1 MMQQQKQ
8 TYTIKTFDI
17 GPMQNLIYVI
27 TDNDTKESAIVD
39 PAWDMTEIYEYL
51 NNNNLILKKI
61 LLTHSH
67 NDHVNAVDEV
77 LDKFDTQIHIN
88 KKEKVFWAKDYDNFS
103 INYGGDIIYLGGTQI
118 KSLHTPGHT
127 PGSTCYYIGNNLIA
141 LKSLVPDIKLDAI
154 EINPI
159 AKSRLEEIVPNKN
172 IFEGSI
178 IDYKPKKRFDLV
190 LIKGVLIHLNPE
202 YLQDVYM
209 KLFQSSTKYI
219 LLAEYYNPTPVEI
232 EYRGFRD
239 KLFKRDFAG
248 EILAKYSE
256 LSLIDYGF
264 CYHGD
269 KLFPNSDFN
278 WFLMEK

>member
-88 KKEKVFWAKDYDNFS
+88 KKEKVFWAKDYDNFA
-103 INYGGDIIYLGGTQI
+103 INYGGDIIYLGETQI

-127 PGSTCYYIGNNLIA
+127 PGSTCYHIGSNLIA
-141 LKSLVPDIKLDAI
+141 GDTLFVFGCGRCDMHGGNPEEMYHTLKDIKNNLDSETI
-154 EINPI
+154 ILPGHNYSIKKQSSLKEEINGNPFMHFNNVDRFIEYRMTLHDEIRHSPYSPI
-159 AKSRLEEIVPNKN
+159 AK
-172 IFEGSI
+172 
-178 IDYKPKKRFDLV
+178 
-190 LIKGVLIHLNPE
+190 
-202 YLQDVYM
+202 
-209 KLFQSSTKYI
+209 
-219 LLAEYYNPTPVEI
+219 
-232 EYRGFRD
+232 
-239 KLFKRDFAG
+239 
-248 EILAKYSE
+248 
-256 LSLIDYGF
+256 
-264 CYHGD
+264 
-269 KLFPNSDFN
+269 
-278 WFLMEK
+278 

>member
-51 NNNNLILKKI
+51 NNNNLVLKKI

-103 INYGGDIIYLGGTQI
+103 INYGGDIIYLGETQI

-141 LKSLVPDIKLDAI
+141 GDTLFVFGCGRCDLHGGNPEEMYHTLQDIKSNLDSETI
-154 EINPI
+154 ILPGHNYSIKKQSSLKEEINGNPFLHFNNIDRFIEYRMTLHDKVRHSPYSPI
-159 AKSRLEEIVPNKN
+159 AK
-172 IFEGSI
+172 
-178 IDYKPKKRFDLV
+178 
-190 LIKGVLIHLNPE
+190 
-202 YLQDVYM
+202 
-209 KLFQSSTKYI
+209 
-219 LLAEYYNPTPVEI
+219 
-232 EYRGFRD
+232 
-239 KLFKRDFAG
+239 
-248 EILAKYSE
+248 
-256 LSLIDYGF
+256 
-264 CYHGD
+264 
-269 KLFPNSDFN
+269 
-278 WFLMEK
+278 

>member
-103 INYGGDIIYLGGTQI
+103 INHGGDIINLGKTKI

-127 PGSTCYYIGNNLIA
+127 PGSTCYYVGNNLIA
-141 LKSLVPDIKLDAI
+141 GDTLFVFGCGRCDLHGGNPEEMYHTLKDIKDNLASETI
-154 EINPI
+154 IMPGHNYSIKKQSSLKEEINGNPFMHFNNVDRFIDYRMTLHDKIRNSPYSPI
-159 AKSRLEEIVPNKN
+159 AS
-172 IFEGSI
+172 
-178 IDYKPKKRFDLV
+178 KKD
-190 LIKGVLIHLNPE
+190 
-202 YLQDVYM
+202 
-209 KLFQSSTKYI
+209 
-219 LLAEYYNPTPVEI
+219 
-232 EYRGFRD
+232 
-239 KLFKRDFAG
+239 
-248 EILAKYSE
+248 
-256 LSLIDYGF
+256 
-264 CYHGD
+264 
-269 KLFPNSDFN
+269 
-278 WFLMEK
+278 

>member
-1 MMQQQKQ
+1 MKYKTEQESFWVGDFGNEYIQRNAEKQ
-8 TYTIKTFDI
+8 HIASNIHFLS
-17 GPMQNLIYVI
+17 N
-27 TDNDTKESAIVD
+27 A
-39 PAWDMTEIYEYL
+39 L
-51 NNNNLILKKI
+51 NKASK
-61 LLTHSH
+61 
-67 NDHVNAVDEV
+67 
-77 LDKFDTQIHIN
+77 
-88 KKEKVFWAKDYDNFS
+88 
-103 INYGGDIIYLGGTQI
+103 I
-118 KSLHTPGHT
+118 KSCIEFGAN
-127 PGSTCYYIGNNLIA
+127 IGNNLIA

-178 IDYKPKKRFDLV
+178 LEYEPKKKFDLV

-209 KLFQSSTKYI
+209 KLFQSSAKYI

-232 EYRGFRD
+232 EYRGFRN

>member
-51 NNNNLILKKI
+51 NNNNLVLKKI

-103 INYGGDIIYLGGTQI
+103 INYGGDIIYLGETQI

-141 LKSLVPDIKLDAI
+141 GDTLFVFGCGRCDLHGGNPEEMYHTLPDIKSNLDSETI
-154 EINPI
+154 ILPGHNYSIKKQSSLKEEINGNPFLHFNNIDRFIEYRMTLHDKVRHSPYSPI
-159 AKSRLEEIVPNKN
+159 AK
-172 IFEGSI
+172 
-178 IDYKPKKRFDLV
+178 
-190 LIKGVLIHLNPE
+190 
-202 YLQDVYM
+202 
-209 KLFQSSTKYI
+209 
-219 LLAEYYNPTPVEI
+219 
-232 EYRGFRD
+232 
-239 KLFKRDFAG
+239 
-248 EILAKYSE
+248 
-256 LSLIDYGF
+256 
-264 CYHGD
+264 
-269 KLFPNSDFN
+269 
-278 WFLMEK
+278 

>member
-67 NDHVNAVDEV
+67 NDHVNAVDKV

-103 INYGGDIIYLGGTQI
+103 INYGGDIIYLGQTQI
-118 KSLHTPGHT
+118 KSFHTPGHT
-127 PGSTCYYIGNNLIA
+127 PGSTCYYVGNNLIA
-141 LKSLVPDIKLDAI
+141 GDTLFVFGCGRCDLHGGNPEEMYHTLKDIKNNLDSETI
-154 EINPI
+154 ILPGHNYSIKKQSSLKEEINGNPFMHF
-159 AKSRLEEIVPNKN
+159 NKV
-172 IFEGSI
+172 
-178 IDYKPKKRFDLV
+178 DRF
-190 LIKGVLIHLNPE
+190 
-202 YLQDVYM
+202 
-209 KLFQSSTKYI
+209 
-219 LLAEYYNPTPVEI
+219 I
-232 EYRGFRD
+232 EYRMTLHD
-239 KLFKRDFAG
+239 KIRHSP
-248 EILAKYSE
+248 YSPVT
-256 LSLIDYGF
+256 
-264 CYHGD
+264 
-269 KLFPNSDFN
+269 K
-278 WFLMEK
+278 

>member
-51 NNNNLILKKI
+51 KNNNLVLKKI

-103 INYGGDIIYLGGTQI
+103 INYGGDIIYLGKTQI

-127 PGSTCYYIGNNLIA
+127 PGSTCYYIGSNLIA
-141 LKSLVPDIKLDAI
+141 GDTLFVFGCGRCDLHGGNPEEMYHTLKDIKNNLDSETI
-154 EINPI
+154 ILPGHNYSIKKQSSLKEEINGNPFMHF
-159 AKSRLEEIVPNKN
+159 NKV
-172 IFEGSI
+172 
-178 IDYKPKKRFDLV
+178 DRF
-190 LIKGVLIHLNPE
+190 
-202 YLQDVYM
+202 
-209 KLFQSSTKYI
+209 
-219 LLAEYYNPTPVEI
+219 I
-232 EYRGFRD
+232 EYRMTLHD
-239 KLFKRDFAG
+239 KIRHSP
-248 EILAKYSE
+248 YSPVT
-256 LSLIDYGF
+256 
-264 CYHGD
+264 
-269 KLFPNSDFN
+269 K
-278 WFLMEK
+278 

>member
-27 TDNDTKESAIVD
+27 SDNDTKESAIVD

-51 NNNNLILKKI
+51 NNNNLVLKKI

-103 INYGGDIIYLGGTQI
+103 INYGGDIIYLGKTQI

-127 PGSTCYYIGNNLIA
+127 PGSTCYYIGSNLIA
-141 LKSLVPDIKLDAI
+141 GDTLFVFGCGRCDLHGGNPEEMYHTLKDIKNNLDSETI
-154 EINPI
+154 ILPGHNYSIKKQSSLKEEINGNP
-159 AKSRLEEIVPNKN
+159 
-172 IFEGSI
+172 FM
-178 IDYKPKKRFDLV
+178 RFNNVDR
-190 LIKGVLIHLNPE
+190 
-202 YLQDVYM
+202 
-209 KLFQSSTKYI
+209 F
-219 LLAEYYNPTPVEI
+219 I
-232 EYRGFRD
+232 EYRMTLHD
-239 KLFKRDFAG
+239 KVRHSP
-248 EILAKYSE
+248 YSPI
-256 LSLIDYGF
+256 S
-264 CYHGD
+264 
-269 KLFPNSDFN
+269 K
-278 WFLMEK
+278 

>member
-103 INYGGDIIYLGGTQI
+103 INYGGDIIYLGKTQI

-141 LKSLVPDIKLDAI
+141 GDTLFVFGCGRCDLHGGNPEEMYHTLKDIKNNLDSETI
-154 EINPI
+154 ILPGHNYSIKKQSSLKEEINGNPFMHF
-159 AKSRLEEIVPNKN
+159 NKVDK
-172 IFEGSI
+172 F
-178 IDYKPKKRFDLV
+178 
-190 LIKGVLIHLNPE
+190 
-202 YLQDVYM
+202 
-209 KLFQSSTKYI
+209 
-219 LLAEYYNPTPVEI
+219 I
-232 EYRGFRD
+232 EYRMTLHD
-239 KLFKRDFAG
+239 KIRRSP
-248 EILAKYSE
+248 YSPVT
-256 LSLIDYGF
+256 
-264 CYHGD
+264 
-269 KLFPNSDFN
+269 K
-278 WFLMEK
+278 

>member
-51 NNNNLILKKI
+51 NNNNLVLKKI

-77 LDKFDTQIHIN
+77 LAKFDTQIHIN

-141 LKSLVPDIKLDAI
+141 GDTLFVFGCGRCDLHGGNPEEMYHTLKDIKNNLDSETI
-154 EINPI
+154 ILPGHNYSIKKQSSLKEEINGNPFMHFNNIDRFIEYRMTLHDKTRHSPYSPI
-159 AKSRLEEIVPNKN
+159 AK
-172 IFEGSI
+172 
-178 IDYKPKKRFDLV
+178 
-190 LIKGVLIHLNPE
+190 
-202 YLQDVYM
+202 
-209 KLFQSSTKYI
+209 
-219 LLAEYYNPTPVEI
+219 
-232 EYRGFRD
+232 
-239 KLFKRDFAG
+239 
-248 EILAKYSE
+248 
-256 LSLIDYGF
+256 
-264 CYHGD
+264 
-269 KLFPNSDFN
+269 
-278 WFLMEK
+278 

>member
-51 NNNNLILKKI
+51 KNNNLVLKKI

-103 INYGGDIIYLGGTQI
+103 INYGGDIIYLGKTQI

-127 PGSTCYYIGNNLIA
+127 PGSTCYYIGSNLIA
-141 LKSLVPDIKLDAI
+141 GDTLFVFGCGRCDLHGGNPEEMYHTLKDIKNNLDSETI
-154 EINPI
+154 ILPGHNYSIKKQSSLKEEINGNPFMHF
-159 AKSRLEEIVPNKN
+159 NKVDK
-172 IFEGSI
+172 F
-178 IDYKPKKRFDLV
+178 
-190 LIKGVLIHLNPE
+190 
-202 YLQDVYM
+202 
-209 KLFQSSTKYI
+209 
-219 LLAEYYNPTPVEI
+219 I
-232 EYRGFRD
+232 EYRMTLHD
-239 KLFKRDFAG
+239 KIRRSP
-248 EILAKYSE
+248 YSPVT
-256 LSLIDYGF
+256 
-264 CYHGD
+264 
-269 KLFPNSDFN
+269 K
-278 WFLMEK
+278 

>member
-77 LDKFDTQIHIN
+77 LGKFDTQIHIN

-103 INYGGDIIYLGGTQI
+103 INYGGDIIYLGKTQI
-118 KSLHTPGHT
+118 KCLHTPGHT

-141 LKSLVPDIKLDAI
+141 GDTLFVFGCGRCDLHGGNPEEMYHTLKDIKNNLDSETI
-154 EINPI
+154 ILPGHNYSIKKQSSLKEEINGNPFMHF
-159 AKSRLEEIVPNKN
+159 NKVDK
-172 IFEGSI
+172 F
-178 IDYKPKKRFDLV
+178 
-190 LIKGVLIHLNPE
+190 
-202 YLQDVYM
+202 
-209 KLFQSSTKYI
+209 
-219 LLAEYYNPTPVEI
+219 I
-232 EYRGFRD
+232 EYRMTLHD
-239 KLFKRDFAG
+239 KIRRSP
-248 EILAKYSE
+248 YSPVT
-256 LSLIDYGF
+256 
-264 CYHGD
+264 
-269 KLFPNSDFN
+269 K
-278 WFLMEK
+278 

>member
-51 NNNNLILKKI
+51 NNNNLVLKKI

-103 INYGGDIIYLGGTQI
+103 INYGGDIIYLGQTQI
-118 KSLHTPGHT
+118 KSFHTPGHT
-127 PGSTCYYIGNNLIA
+127 PGSTCYYVGNNLIA
-141 LKSLVPDIKLDAI
+141 GDTLFVFGCGRCDLHGGNPEEMYHTLKDIKNNLDSETI
-154 EINPI
+154 ILPGHNYSIKKQSSLKEEINGNPFM
-159 AKSRLEEIVPNKN
+159 RFNN
-172 IFEGSI
+172 I
-178 IDYKPKKRFDLV
+178 DRF
-190 LIKGVLIHLNPE
+190 
-202 YLQDVYM
+202 
-209 KLFQSSTKYI
+209 
-219 LLAEYYNPTPVEI
+219 I
-232 EYRGFRD
+232 EYRMTLHD
-239 KLFKRDFAG
+239 KIRYSPYGL
-248 EILAKYSE
+248 IAK
-256 LSLIDYGF
+256 
-264 CYHGD
+264 
-269 KLFPNSDFN
+269 
-278 WFLMEK
+278 

>member
-51 NNNNLILKKI
+51 NNNNLVLKKI

-103 INYGGDIIYLGGTQI
+103 INYGGDIIYLGKTQI

-127 PGSTCYYIGNNLIA
+127 PGSTCYYIGSNLIA
-141 LKSLVPDIKLDAI
+141 GDTLFVFGCGRCDLHGGNPEEMYHTLKDIKNNLDSETI
-154 EINPI
+154 ILPGHNYSIKKQSSLKEEINGNP
-159 AKSRLEEIVPNKN
+159 
-172 IFEGSI
+172 FM
-178 IDYKPKKRFDLV
+178 RFNNVDR
-190 LIKGVLIHLNPE
+190 
-202 YLQDVYM
+202 
-209 KLFQSSTKYI
+209 F
-219 LLAEYYNPTPVEI
+219 I
-232 EYRGFRD
+232 EYRMTLHD
-239 KLFKRDFAG
+239 KVRHSP
-248 EILAKYSE
+248 YSPI
-256 LSLIDYGF
+256 S
-264 CYHGD
+264 
-269 KLFPNSDFN
+269 K
-278 WFLMEK
+278 

>member
-1 MMQQQKQ
+1 MQQQKQ

-67 NDHVNAVDEV
+67 NDHVNAVDKV

-103 INYGGDIIYLGGTQI
+103 INYGGDIIYLGETQI

-141 LKSLVPDIKLDAI
+141 GDASVIGEMTEARRKEKVKINYESLEVVKAYDDWGSEDMTAVDKAI
-154 EINPI
+154 TDG
-159 AKSRLEEIVPNKN
+159 KTFV
-172 IFEGSI
+172 G
-178 IDYKPKKRFDLV
+178 
-190 LIKGVLIHLNPE
+190 
-202 YLQDVYM
+202 
-209 KLFQSSTKYI
+209 
-219 LLAEYYNPTPVEI
+219 
-232 EYRGFRD
+232 
-239 KLFKRDFAG
+239 
-248 EILAKYSE
+248 
-256 LSLIDYGF
+256 
-264 CYHGD
+264 
-269 KLFPNSDFN
+269 
-278 WFLMEK
+278 

>member
-67 NDHVNAVDEV
+67 NDHVNAVDKV

-103 INYGGDIIYLGGTQI
+103 INYGGDIIYLGKTQI

-141 LKSLVPDIKLDAI
+141 GDTLFVFGCGRCDLHGGNPEEMYHTLKDIKNNLDSETI
-154 EINPI
+154 ILPGHNYSIKKQSTLKEEINGNPFMRFNNVDRFIEYRMTLHDKVRHSPYSPI
-159 AKSRLEEIVPNKN
+159 AK
-172 IFEGSI
+172 
-178 IDYKPKKRFDLV
+178 
-190 LIKGVLIHLNPE
+190 
-202 YLQDVYM
+202 
-209 KLFQSSTKYI
+209 
-219 LLAEYYNPTPVEI
+219 
-232 EYRGFRD
+232 
-239 KLFKRDFAG
+239 
-248 EILAKYSE
+248 
-256 LSLIDYGF
+256 
-264 CYHGD
+264 
-269 KLFPNSDFN
+269 
-278 WFLMEK
+278 

>member
-51 NNNNLILKKI
+51 NNNNLVLKKI

-103 INYGGDIIYLGGTQI
+103 INHGGDIINLGKTKI

-127 PGSTCYYIGNNLIA
+127 PGSTCYYVGNNLIA
-141 LKSLVPDIKLDAI
+141 GDTLFVFGCGRCDLHGGNPEEMYHTLKDIKDNLDSETI
-154 EINPI
+154 ILPGHNYSIKKQSSLKEEINGNPFMHFNNVDRFIDYRMTLHDKIRNSPYSPI
-159 AKSRLEEIVPNKN
+159 AS
-172 IFEGSI
+172 
-178 IDYKPKKRFDLV
+178 KKD
-190 LIKGVLIHLNPE
+190 
-202 YLQDVYM
+202 
-209 KLFQSSTKYI
+209 
-219 LLAEYYNPTPVEI
+219 
-232 EYRGFRD
+232 
-239 KLFKRDFAG
+239 
-248 EILAKYSE
+248 
-256 LSLIDYGF
+256 
-264 CYHGD
+264 
-269 KLFPNSDFN
+269 
-278 WFLMEK
+278 

>member
-8 TYTIKTFDI
+8 TYTIKTFDV

-51 NNNNLILKKI
+51 NNNNLKLKKI

-103 INYGGDIIYLGGTQI
+103 INYGGDIIYLGKTQI

-141 LKSLVPDIKLDAI
+141 GDTLFVFGCGRCDLHGGNPEEMYHTLKDIKNNLDSETI
-154 EINPI
+154 ILPGHNYSIKKQSSLKEEINGNPFMHF
-159 AKSRLEEIVPNKN
+159 NKVDK
-172 IFEGSI
+172 F
-178 IDYKPKKRFDLV
+178 
-190 LIKGVLIHLNPE
+190 
-202 YLQDVYM
+202 
-209 KLFQSSTKYI
+209 
-219 LLAEYYNPTPVEI
+219 I
-232 EYRGFRD
+232 EYRMTLHD
-239 KLFKRDFAG
+239 KIRRSP
-248 EILAKYSE
+248 YSPVT
-256 LSLIDYGF
+256 
-264 CYHGD
+264 
-269 KLFPNSDFN
+269 K
-278 WFLMEK
+278 

>member
-39 PAWDMTEIYEYL
+39 PAWDMTEIHEYL
-51 NNNNLILKKI
+51 NTNNLVLKKI

-103 INYGGDIIYLGGTQI
+103 INYGGDIINLGKTKI

-127 PGSTCYYIGNNLIA
+127 PGSTCYYVGNNLIA
-141 LKSLVPDIKLDAI
+141 GDTLFVFGCGRCDLHGGNPEEMYHTLKDIKDNLDSETI
-154 EINPI
+154 ILPGHNYSIKKQSSLKEEINGNPFMHFNNVDRFIDYRMTLHDKIRNSPYSPI
-159 AKSRLEEIVPNKN
+159 AS
-172 IFEGSI
+172 
-178 IDYKPKKRFDLV
+178 KKD
-190 LIKGVLIHLNPE
+190 
-202 YLQDVYM
+202 
-209 KLFQSSTKYI
+209 
-219 LLAEYYNPTPVEI
+219 
-232 EYRGFRD
+232 
-239 KLFKRDFAG
+239 
-248 EILAKYSE
+248 
-256 LSLIDYGF
+256 
-264 CYHGD
+264 
-269 KLFPNSDFN
+269 
-278 WFLMEK
+278 

>member
-51 NNNNLILKKI
+51 NNNNLVLKKI

-103 INYGGDIIYLGGTQI
+103 INHGGDIINLGKTKI

-127 PGSTCYYIGNNLIA
+127 PGSTCYYVGNNLIA
-141 LKSLVPDIKLDAI
+141 GDTLFVFGCGRCDLHGGNPEEMYHTLKDIKDNLDAETI
-154 EINPI
+154 ILPGHNYSIKKQSSLKEEIDGNPFMHFNNIDRFVDYRMTLHDKIRNSPYGPI
-159 AKSRLEEIVPNKN
+159 ANK
-172 IFEGSI
+172 
-178 IDYKPKKRFDLV
+178 
-190 LIKGVLIHLNPE
+190 
-202 YLQDVYM
+202 
-209 KLFQSSTKYI
+209 KY
-219 LLAEYYNPTPVEI
+219 
-232 EYRGFRD
+232 
-239 KLFKRDFAG
+239 
-248 EILAKYSE
+248 
-256 LSLIDYGF
+256 
-264 CYHGD
+264 
-269 KLFPNSDFN
+269 
-278 WFLMEK
+278 

>member
-39 PAWDMTEIYEYL
+39 PAWDMTKIYEYL
-51 NNNNLILKKI
+51 NNNNLVLKKI

-103 INYGGDIIYLGGTQI
+103 INHGGDIIKLGKTKI

-127 PGSTCYYIGNNLIA
+127 PGSTCYYVGNNLIA
-141 LKSLVPDIKLDAI
+141 GDTLFVFGCG
-154 EINPI
+154 
-159 AKSRLEEIVPNKN
+159 RC
-172 IFEGSI
+172 
-178 IDYKPKKRFDLV
+178 DLH
-190 LIKGVLIHLNPE
+190 GGNPE
-202 YLQDVYM
+202 EM
-209 KLFQSSTKYI
+209 
-219 LLAEYYNPTPVEI
+219 
-232 EYRGFRD
+232 
-239 KLFKRDFAG
+239 
-248 EILAKYSE
+248 
-256 LSLIDYGF
+256 
-264 CYHGD
+264 YHT
-269 KLFPNSDFN
+269 L
-278 WFLMEK
+278 